1 MARARAEDHVERE
14 PKTRS
19 DKARSLKNAQ
29 GTGQVAEPEL
39 IDKGQCKHRVDKNQ
53 SQGVEKP

>member
-39 IDKGQCKHRVDKNQ
+39 IDKG
-53 SQGVEKP
+53 

>member
-19 DKARSLKNAQ
+19 DKARSLQ
-29 GTGQVAEPEL
+29 DSEGTGQIAEPEL
-39 IDKGQCKHRVDKNQ
+39 IDKGERKHGVDEDQ
-53 SQGVEKP
+53 PQGVEKP